1 MHVCVC
7 FHLALLFY
15 ASLLRRRGW
24 GRKKREGGSKEEAYS
39 ASLIQA
45 PTFTLSFPPEGSVQY
60 CTCIRTCTR
69 AEMERAGEAVVNSTH
84 QKGVSA
90 ASSRRKGYI
99 IVV

>member
-1 MHVCVC
+1 VCVC

-24 GRKKREGGSKEEAYS
+24 GRKKGKAGVKKKPIS
-39 ASLIQA
+39 ASLIQV
-45 PTFTLSFPPEGSVQY
+45 PIFTLSFPPEGSVQY
-60 CTCIRTCTR
+60 CTCVRTCTR